1 MSESAAHDAL
11 ADLPE
16 SLRASLSEEQR
27 RGLDEALNS
36 RPWRRHAVNL
46 RVSIPVPGGPFYV
59 TLVADRERRDPGR
72 RAQERT
78 RHPWRTAGNLVF
90 VLGVLVLV
98 YGLAILGT
106 LTFAAIIE
114 F

>member
-1 MSESAAHDAL
+1 MSDSAAHDAL

-16 SLRASLSEEQR
+16 SLRASLSAEQC
-27 RGLDEALNS
+27 RGLDEALSS

-46 RVSIPVPGGPFYV
+46 RFSIPFPGGPFYV
-59 TLVADRERRDPGR
+59 TLVADRERRDPDR

-90 VLGVLVLV
+90 VLAVLLLV

-106 LTFAAIIE
+106 LTFAAVIE